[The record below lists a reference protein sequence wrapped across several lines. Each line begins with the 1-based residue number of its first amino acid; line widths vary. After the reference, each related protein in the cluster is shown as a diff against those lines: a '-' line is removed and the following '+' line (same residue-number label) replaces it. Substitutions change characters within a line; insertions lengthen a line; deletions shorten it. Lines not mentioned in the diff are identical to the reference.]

1 MLNIKTYMLSIL
13 HNLSYIGIRDT
24 DSEHLIAKKTALTL
38 IPFYVSL
45 PAISLSILY
54 FYFGNIQASLV
65 PFIYIIVSLFSA
77 LYLYKTKNFILFESL
92 QLAMIL
98 VLPFVLMWVLGGFA
112 ASSFVFI
119 WAFYAPVAAAMYSEK
134 IKVEVLWFSAFVL
147 LLFISALI
155 DSNLI
160 ANTHN
165 NFPIL
170 ILDIF
175 FFLNIGT
182 GLGGIYF
189 LLSHFI
195 NNIKKISKELKRDRE
210 SLYNLTNDLKS
221 ANKELEHLA
230 NCDLVTDLP
239 NRLFF
244 IDIVQSTFR
253 HADITKKKVAI
264 MFLDLDGF
272 KAINDTLGHEA
283 GDMILKVVGA
293 RLTSVVRSSDTV
305 ARIGGDEF
313 AVSLGDISDIK
324 HVKQIAKTIIKEV
337 NELCHYK
344 GKECQVGVSVRIS
357 LYPDHGKDI
366 DELMKKADEAMY
378 EIKKTG
384 KNHYAIFS

>member
-1 MLNIKTYMLSIL
+1 MKNIKTYMLSIL
-13 HNLSYIGIRDT
+13 HNLSYIGIKDT

-65 PFIYIIVSLFSA
+65 PSIYVLISLFSA
-77 LYLYKTKNFILFESL
+77 LYLYKTKNFFLFESV

-98 VLPFVLMWVLGGFA
+98 LLPFVVMWLLGGFA

-134 IKVEVLWFSAFVL
+134 IKVEVLWFSAFII
-147 LLFISALI
+147 LLFVSTLI
-155 DSNLI
+155 DINLI
-160 ANTHN
+160 ENSQN

-175 FFLNIGT
+175 FFLNIGG

-210 SLYNLTNDLKS
+210 SLYNLTNNLQNV
-221 ANKELEHLA
+221 NKELEHLA
-230 NCDLVTDLP
+230 NYDLVTDLP

-244 IDIVQSTFR
+244 MDIVQSTFKR
-253 HADITKKKVAI
+253 ADLTKKKVAI

-283 GDMILKVVGA
+283 GDMILKVVGI
-293 RLTSVVRSSDTV
+293 RLSSVVRASDTV

-313 AVSLGDISDIK
+313 AISLGDISDIK
-324 HVKQIAKTIIKEV
+324 DVKQIAKTIIKEV

-344 GKECQVGVSVRIS
+344 GEECQVGVSVGIS
-357 LYPDHGKDI
+357 LYPDHGEDI
-366 DELMKKADEAMY
+366 NVLMKKADEAMY

>member
-1 MLNIKTYMLSIL
+1 MILLFLHKLSC
-13 HNLSYIGIRDT
+13 IGVKESDP
-24 DSEHLIAKKTALTL
+24 DHVIAKKMALTL

-45 PAISLSILY
+45 PAVSLSILY
-54 FYFGNIQASLV
+54 LYFGNIQASLI
-65 PFIYIIVSLFSA
+65 PCIYVVISLFSA
-77 LYLYKTKNFILFESL
+77 LYLYKTKNFVIFESL

-98 VLPFVLMWVLGGFA
+98 FLPFVLMWVLGGFS

-134 IKVEVLWFSAFVL
+134 VKVEVMWFTAFVI
-147 LLFISALI
+147 LLFISTLVN
-155 DSNLI
+155 SSLI
-160 ANTHN
+160 ANTEN

-189 LLSHFI
+189 LISHFI

-210 SLYNLTNDLKS
+210 SLYDLTNNLKS
-221 ANKELEHLA
+221 VNKELEHLA

-239 NRLFF
+239 NRLYF
-244 IDIVQSTFR
+244 IDIVKSTFKR
-253 HADITKKKVAI
+253 ADITKRNVAI

-293 RLTSVVRSSDTV
+293 RLSAVIRASDTV

-313 AVSLGDISDIK
+313 AISLGDMEDVTHIN
-324 HVKQIAKTIIKEV
+324 QIAKTIIKEV
-337 NELCHYK
+337 NELCHYN
-344 GKECQVGVSVRIS
+344 GKECHVGVSIGIS
-357 LYPDHGKDI
+357 FYPKHGKDI
-366 DELMKKADEAMY
+366 EELMKKADQAMY

-384 KNHYAIFS
+384 KNHYAIFSEK